1 MSTDSRRAAR
11 ARSGRRRF
19 VLAFAAVVGALAVL
33 VGGGSAV
40 SLLQGPRLSD
50 VQVDPAAAIDVAG
63 SRVILTANQ
72 ALAEIDPA
80 QVTVEPEAAYTVEA
94 AGRGIGIRFTA
105 PLDAETEYRVRV
117 DGAQGIGGGPT
128 ATLETAFA
136 TPPAEVLMLVRSDNG
151 DDTIYRESLD
161 GERVAVLTHPEID
174 DFRATSD
181 AIVVSVREDG
191 HARLVVTD
199 RDGSDPRDVTL
210 PGEGVVTSLQVS
222 QRGGMIGYTYSDV
235 PDASGEIGVQSV
247 LHLSSLRDPQAP
259 PAPVEVGGEA
269 PSVDRWRFVPDS
281 SALLMIDFDGE
292 LMLVE
297 PDGGEPAFLGNALTI
312 DAVTRGTYTA
322 IVERI
327 DAGVVSLDLATGEE
341 QPIVEPDPAPGQLAF
356 VAPLP
361 DGSTVRRYT
370 VLGDDGLPV
379 GAAIAHVTADGEA
392 RVLSEVMAPDV
403 LQQVCVSPSGQYA
416 AALVAPDLV
425 DNPYDSAAQPLPETL
440 ETRIVDVRTGDEVA
454 TFDGFDISWC
464 AVGPW

>member
-1 MSTDSRRAAR
+1 MSTDSRRATR
-11 ARSGRRRF
+11 LRSGRRRF
-19 VLAFAAVVGALAVL
+19 AVAFVAVVGALAVL

-50 VQVDPAAAIDVAG
+50 AQVDPAAAIDVAG

-72 ALAEIDPA
+72 ALAEIDPS
-80 QVTVEPEAAYTVEA
+80 QVTVEPAAAHTVEA

-117 DGAQGIGGGPT
+117 ADVRGIGGGPAT
-128 ATLETAFA
+128 TLETSFV
-136 TPPAEVLMLVRSDNG
+136 TPVAQVLMLERSEQG

-161 GERVAVLTHPEID
+161 GERVAVLSHPEID

-191 HARLVVTD
+191 HARLIVTD

-210 PGEGVVTSLQVS
+210 PGDGIVTSLQVS
-222 QRGGMIGYTYSDV
+222 ERGGTIGYTYSDI
-235 PDASGEIGVQSV
+235 PDANGDAGMQSV
-247 LHLSSLRDPQAP
+247 LHLSSLRDPSAEP
-259 PAPVEVGGEA
+259 TPIEVGGEA

-292 LMLVE
+292 LILVE
-297 PDGGEPAFLGNALTI
+297 PDGAEPAFLGNALTI

-341 QPIVEPDPAPGQLAF
+341 QPIVEPDPSPGQLAF

-361 DGSTVRRYT
+361 DGDTVRRYT
-370 VLGDDGLPV
+370 LLGDDGLPT

-392 RVLSEVMAPDV
+392 RTLTEVSAPDV

-416 AALVAPDLV
+416 AAVVAPNLV
-425 DNPYDSAAQPLPETL
+425 GNPYDSGAQPVPQTL
-440 ETRIVDVRTGDEVA
+440 ETRIVEVATGDEVA

>member
-1 MSTDSRRAAR
+1 MSTESRRAAR
-11 ARSGRRRF
+11 ARAGRRRF
-19 VLAFAAVVGALAVL
+19 ALAFAAVVGTLAVL
-33 VGGGSAV
+33 VGGGGAV
-40 SLLQGPRLSD
+40 SLLQGPRLSA
-50 VQVDPAAAIDVAG
+50 VEVDPAAAIDVAG

-80 QVTVEPEAAYTVEA
+80 QVTVEPAAAHTVEA

-105 PLDAETEYRVRV
+105 PLDAETDYRIRVEGVR
-117 DGAQGIGGGPT
+117 GIGGGPI
-128 ATLETAFA
+128 ATFETSFT
-136 TPPAEVLMLVRSDNG
+136 TPPAQVLMLVRSEQG
-151 DDTIYRESLD
+151 DDTISREGLD
-161 GERVAVLTHPEID
+161 GERVAVLTHPDID

-191 HARLVVTD
+191 RARLIVTD
-199 RDGSDPRDVTL
+199 RDGANAREVTL
-210 PGEGVVTSLQVS
+210 PGDGIVTSLQAS
-222 QRGGMIGYTYSDV
+222 QRGGMIGYTYSDL
-235 PDASGEIGVQSV
+235 PDASGAMGLQSV
-247 LHLSSLRDPQAP
+247 LHLSSLRDPSAAP
-259 PAPVEVGGEA
+259 VPVEVGGEA

-292 LMLVE
+292 LILVE
-297 PDGGEPAFLGNALTI
+297 PDGGEPAFLGTALTI

-341 QPIVEPDPAPGQLAF
+341 QPIVEPDAAPGQLAF

-370 VLGDDGLPV
+370 LLGDDGLPA
-379 GAAIAHVTADGEA
+379 GAAVAHVTAEGEA
-392 RVLSEVMAPDV
+392 RVLGEVMAPDV

-425 DNPYDSAAQPLPETL
+425 DNPYDSAAQPLPRTL
-440 ETRIVDVRTGDEVA
+440 ETRIIDVGTGEEVA
-454 TFDGFDISWC
+454 TLDGFDISWC